1 MQEARSRSL
10 VVELRSYLPC
20 GMARKKRKQN
30 QWLTRSPLET
40 PSSHSLPLPPVT
52 TMMVAACL
60 VFEPHMSGGTVCTLW
75 VFGLLFSN
83 VFAKIKM

>member
-1 MQEARSRSL
+1 MQEARSRYL

-20 GMARKKRKQN
+20 GMAREKRKQN

-60 VFEPHMSGGTVCTLW
+60 VFELRMSGGTQYVL
-75 VFGLLFSN
+75 FGCLDSCSAMYLLR
-83 VFAKIKM
+83 